1 MLLCIS
7 KPIQSLKHQHFNLKR
22 MKRMIHSALMILAV
36 VLISSNTQAQ
46 SNLVG
51 DWKLNTYRHDN
62 NGSMR
67 FSLVKGISYE
77 FKEDNTGV
85 LLNYGQSA
93 NFTWKK
99 KKKNL
104 TLTFSGKDVNYR
116 IVELSSSNL
125 IIVDKNPGTE
135 GDRSYVAYEKGLIFE
150 KKQ

>member
-1 MLLCIS
+1 
-7 KPIQSLKHQHFNLKR
+7 
-22 MKRMIHSALMILAV
+22 MKRMIHGALMILAV

-46 SNLVG
+46 SDLIG
-51 DWKLNTYRHDN
+51 DCKLNTYGYDN

-67 FSLVKGISYE
+67 FSLVEGISYE

-99 KKKNL
+99 KNL

-116 IVELSSSNL
+116 IVELSSSDL
-125 IIVDKNPGTE
+125 IIVDKNLGKQ